1 MDSTTVTKLNRNIA
15 EKYVRDIFESHYDAN
30 IRSFMPTIITLS
42 EEERLLA
49 SVSLRSGAAEN
60 ILVEKYLQLPIQQEI
75 KKYISRNVQIRCS

>member
-60 ILVEKYLQLPIQQEI
+60 ILVEKYLQLPSN
-75 KKYISRNVQIRCS
+75 KKLKNTSVEMY